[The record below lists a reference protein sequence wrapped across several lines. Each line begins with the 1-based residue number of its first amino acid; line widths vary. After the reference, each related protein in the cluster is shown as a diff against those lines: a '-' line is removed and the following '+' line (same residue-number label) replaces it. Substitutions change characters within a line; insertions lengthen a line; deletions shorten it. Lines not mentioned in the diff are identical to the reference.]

1 MIIDF
6 LSFPIINPLE
16 REIDQ
21 VTFKTLQTYSSNY
34 INLPNN
40 VNYSLLCLKN
50 ENILHEKSFKEFSK
64 KVSKRIGFVFLIDPK
79 NPNID
84 LLINKINS
92 LSIIKG
98 IAFHP
103 YLQNLKDI
111 NLSIYKKI
119 FSKLNK
125 NLFVG
130 VFTAYGSK
138 KIFDISPLNFAVK
151 LLKVSNGRN
160 FIFYH
165 AGGMKILEAF
175 LIAEMWENVYLET
188 SFSLSYWKDSSVQN
202 DINFVIKKLG
212 SDRILFGS
220 DHPFIDIDK
229 SIIDHNKFFK
239 KYKISKI
246 NKENIY
252 FKNAKKILGL

>member
-6 LSFPIINPLE
+6 LSFPIINPQE

-40 VNYSLLCLKN
+40 IDYSLFCLKN
-50 ENILHEKSFKEFSK
+50 ENILYEKSFEEFSK

-119 FSKLNK
+119 FSKLYFY
-125 NLFVG
+125 LY
-130 VFTAYGSK
+130 VFDQIAHY
-138 KIFDISPLNFAVK
+138 FFMNFYLKFYK
-151 LLKVSNGRN
+151 LYNYFTLDVIDAIK
-160 FIFYH
+160 
-165 AGGMKILEAF
+165 
-175 LIAEMWENVYLET
+175 LI
-188 SFSLSYWKDSSVQN
+188 
-202 DINFVIKKLG
+202 
-212 SDRILFGS
+212 
-220 DHPFIDIDK
+220 
-229 SIIDHNKFFK
+229 
-239 KYKISKI
+239 
-246 NKENIY
+246 
-252 FKNAKKILGL
+252 